1 MANRVGRDGR
11 VDLFEYKGLE
21 IRLER
26 RDRPDGRRFD
36 CTFDYDEEGERAVKI
51 STGWLV
57 AESDAIEEACEIIDM
72 LDASNNKKSALQC
85 LWNVQLTDVL
95 GRDCVCLETL
105 PPKQRAMF
113 RSHIENYKTRR
124 AQSRPISNPRQSRV
138 QVALRRMAQNYE
150 DFEDFQDTYWHDCGR
165 GVYWYATRNKN
176 FEMGIPQYA
185 LAGGVGLDVW
195 CSPAIALRYAGLGRQ
210 DKDVYLAELDLSAL
224 RPGKDY
230 QFISEVQ
237 EEDGAE
243 FSVGAK
249 ILSEAAASKVYVQR
263 VVSEKKARRI
273 SRYQTGIVP
282 TSKSELYYAWKF
294 ANDPDE
300 VARMDRVEK
309 KRLRRLK
316 REREKGK

>member
-1 MANRVGRDGR
+1 
-11 VDLFEYKGLE
+11 
-21 IRLER
+21 
-26 RDRPDGRRFD
+26 
-36 CTFDYDEEGERAVKI
+36 
-51 STGWLV
+51 
-57 AESDAIEEACEIIDM
+57 
-72 LDASNNKKSALQC
+72 
-85 LWNVQLTDVL
+85 
-95 GRDCVCLETL
+95 
-105 PPKQRAMF
+105 
-113 RSHIENYKTRR
+113 
-124 AQSRPISNPRQSRV
+124 
-138 QVALRRMAQNYE
+138 
-150 DFEDFQDTYWHDCGR
+150 
-165 GVYWYATRNKN
+165 
-176 FEMGIPQYA
+176 MGIPQYA

-263 VVSEKKARRI
+263 VASEKKARRI